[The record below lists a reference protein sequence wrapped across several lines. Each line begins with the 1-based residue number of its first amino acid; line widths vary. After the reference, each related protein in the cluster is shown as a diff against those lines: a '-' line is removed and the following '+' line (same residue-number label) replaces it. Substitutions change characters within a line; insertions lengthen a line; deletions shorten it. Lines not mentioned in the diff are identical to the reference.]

1 MLLTLLFGMVKRTVR
16 KLILIVNR
24 VQQLLRLSYAH
35 TQMMLY
41 RPFLHYVSQTG
52 HSRTVDKRS
61 YACAAAC
68 INVSRNIIHIAV
80 EMKKRHLLIGA
91 YWFTMYTT
99 FFAILSLVF
108 YALENPENNASQ
120 DVLRVAK
127 EGKDTLE
134 ALAKRSMAADRCT
147 ATLAA
152 LFEQLPERLSRTRQG
167 SISKKRRQDPS
178 PRHLTVDTKP
188 SESNLTSQQPADPRR
203 SNTFPQQSSPTA
215 FSTSAPQLE
224 ALTYQFSPSQGL
236 FDVPPPLS
244 PSTAVST
251 PTLSSGLSQQ
261 PESFPMSP
269 TNFTDPNFPLAD
281 LSSVMFPSA
290 DPFAYPDQNMPPAQS
305 YDQIAKNHNQS
316 MFGYVGG
323 ARFQHGTNGINTPNA
338 YLMLNGIAE
347 QSPAQ
352 ESDVQLLGPTPFY
365 LMQGNPALQQS
376 TQPQMNGRMSDQAAF
391 AGQGNGA
398 QAFQNQNQD
407 FSKNFANGGL
417 GNLHVPNMNLDQLL
431 GGEEWVGLDRTTS
444 GMGTCA
450 GPSTAANND
459 CSAFRPKQMPQPSG
473 LGVHDG
479 DGMPYEELVPESLN
493 WSIDGYTIPG

>member
-1 MLLTLLFGMVKRTVR
+1 MLNLTD
-16 KLILIVNR
+16 IYR

-35 TQMMLY
+35 AQMMLY

-68 INVSRNIIHIAV
+68 VSVSRNIIHIAV

-152 LFEQLPERLSRTRQG
+152 LFEQLPERLSRTRQN
-167 SISKKRRQDPS
+167 SISKKRRQNTS
-178 PRHLTVDTKP
+178 PRHAGVQVDTKL
-188 SESNLTSQQPADPRR
+188 SESNLSSQQYAEPRR
-203 SNTFPQQSSPTA
+203 SNTFPQPSSPTT
-215 FSTSAPQLE
+215 FSATPSQTLDSS
-224 ALTYQFSPSQGL
+224 TFQFSPSHSF
-236 FDVPPPLS
+236 FDLPPGLS
-244 PSTAVST
+244 PRTTAAT

-261 PESFPMSP
+261 PESYPMSP

-305 YDQIAKNHNQS
+305 YDQIAKNLNQN
-316 MFGYVGG
+316 MFGYTAN
-323 ARFQHGTNGINTPNA
+323 ARFQHGTNGIASPHA
-338 YLMLNGIAE
+338 YLVNNGIAE
-347 QSPAQ
+347 QSPTQ

-365 LMQGNPALQQS
+365 LMQGNPAQQQQS
-376 TQPQMNGRMSDQAAF
+376 TESQPNGQMNDQAF
-391 AGQGNGA
+391 ASQDNA
-398 QAFQNQNQD
+398 NHPFNNQNQD
-407 FSKNFANGGL
+407 FSKNFSNGGL
-417 GNLHVPNMNLDQLL
+417 ANLQVPNMNLDQLL

-444 GMGTCA
+444 GMGTYV
-450 GPSTAANND
+450 GPPTTANGDN
-459 CSAFRPKQMPQPSG
+459 SAFRAKQMPQQTG
-473 LGVHDG
+473 LGVRDG
-479 DGMPYEELVPESLN
+479 DNMPYEELIPESLN
-493 WSIDGYTIPG
+493 WSIDGYTIPS